1 MLLPGWRRLFFWM
14 QVGYIWDIGFSVFIL
29 IVVFDL
35 LTCYFSGVVWWALVA
50 AVAEYRYFGELFFL
64 EMSWLFFSIY
74 DWSFLRNLTYHT
86 FIARSHHP
94 RSSGHALKGP
104 HHCLYKMAG

>member
-14 QVGYIWDIGFSVFIL
+14 QVGYIWDIEFSVFFL

-50 AVAEYRYFGELFFL
+50 AVAEYRYFGELFFSRDVL
-64 EMSWLFFSIY
+64 VVLQYI
-74 DWSFLRNLTYHT
+74 
-86 FIARSHHP
+86 
-94 RSSGHALKGP
+94 
-104 HHCLYKMAG
+104 